1 MVNHIV
7 LWNLR
12 PELTEEEK
20 QLARAEIKK
29 RLEAVKDKVEGV
41 ISLKVVTDALPS
53 ANRDLALLSSF
64 VNAQAL
70 NGYQEHPAHLEA
82 AGYVRSKT
90 CDRTCFDYEG

>member
-7 LWNLR
+7 LWNLK

-20 QLARAEIKK
+20 KLAKAGIKK
-29 RLEAVKDKVEGV
+29 RLEAVKDEVEGV
-41 ISLKVVTDALPS
+41 VFLQVITDALSS
-53 ANRDLALLSSF
+53 ANRDLALISSF
-64 VNAQAL
+64 VSEEAL

-90 CDRTCFDYEG
+90 CDRTCFDYES